1 MVKVHVKCPKCGS
14 ENVFVRTSE
23 RLSKLSTRSFGY
35 CSGCRE
41 CRFKVISE
49 IVEVE
54 TASFETNQQ
63 AMLGSKPL
71 DETDTRQ
78 VEIPTG

>member
-1 MVKVHVKCPKCGS
+1 MKVHIKCPKCGS
-14 ENVFVRTSE
+14 ENIFVRTSE

-41 CRFKVISE
+41 CRFKVMSE

-54 TASFETNQQ
+54 TANFESNQK
-63 AMLGSKPL
+63 AMLGNKPL
-71 DETDTRQ
+71 DETDERQ
-78 VEIPTG
+78 IEIQTD